1 MYSGKPSIPGPT
13 IIMKEGD
20 EANVTLINSA
30 CDEMFVDGPG
40 HPLDGAPFGP
50 LPTYNENSMLGIHG
64 TWCSLRH

>member
-1 MYSGKPSIPGPT
+1 MT
-13 IIMKEGD
+13 EGD

-50 LPTYNENSMLGIHG
+50 LPTYNENSMLEFMYMVFITTLVMMHHM
-64 TWCSLRH
+64 LE